1 MSSNSYNFYPRL
13 DGLQQI
19 DADSINTT
27 DLSTSSLST
36 GAVITNSVTSTASD
50 QNLTLEALGTGD
62 IIIKSNGNNILIVDD
77 SGTNGK
83 TQANNGLNI
92 NNGNLVFS
100 KTSTASQII
109 DWQTDAGASL
119 GSLFAS
125 QLSSAFVFDVN
136 TLTATSFQVR
146 MSGATR
152 FSITD
157 TIATIN
163 SLATFNT
170 ATNTITLNSKVYQI
184 LGDTFISNCSFGY
197 LAGSLL
203 PTSGSITYGTTC
215 IGQEAGR
222 NISGVSGSQGSYNTC
237 VGYKSGRGITTGSQN
252 TVIATE
258 SMQSATTAS
267 GNVVIG
273 HQTGASLTTGQNN
286 MCLGTGSSFG
296 ITTGID
302 NVSCGYYSGVLQPT
316 LQGAFSQ
323 NISFGR
329 EANQAVNGGS
339 NIAIGYRANWTTYPA
354 LLTAFTN
361 SIVIGNSLN
370 NTLSNQILIGS
381 GSQWLTTPKLS
392 VGKLT
397 SPSTQFDVQGN
408 ANITGTITTPTR
420 PAGTSDTTV
429 ATTEFVNNV
438 VTGLSTPYTA
448 KYLFDE
454 CWDPTYNQCPFGTW
468 DIQGTGG
475 SGVATGTATH
485 PGYYSLQAN
494 RAYLSPTVNHYNFRE
509 LVFIVRSDNTSNTG
523 DLYCGLCVA
532 YGDYTRGVMIR
543 KTTGTN
549 TFTAV
554 TNNVTKG
561 TFSTVTWI
569 NGGWFIYKITF
580 SNPTVTYT
588 ITDLTNNVSE
598 SITDSTNVFDYANT
612 TKSFLQIAFGGA
624 TNTAFLDYFSVSYTV
639 PSRA

>member
-36 GAVITNSVTSTASD
+36 GAVITNSVTSTASG

-62 IIIKSNGNNILIVDD
+62 IIVKSNGNNILIVDD

-92 NNGNLVFS
+92 NDGNLVFS

-109 DWQTDAGASL
+109 DWRTDAGASL

-203 PTSGSITYGTTC
+203 PTTGSITYGTTC
-215 IGQEAGR
+215 LGQEAGR

-273 HQTGASLTTGQNN
+273 HQTGFSMTSGQNN
-286 MCLGTGSSFG
+286 MCLGTGSSYG

-302 NVSCGYYSGVLQPT
+302 NCSVAYYAGVLQPT
-316 LQGAFSQ
+316 LQGAFSR
-323 NISFGR
+323 NISIGR
-329 EANQAVNGGS
+329 EANQAVNGS
-339 NIAIGYRANWTTYPA
+339 DNIAIGWRANWVTYPT
-354 LLTAFTN
+354 LLSAFTN

-381 GSQWLTTPKLS
+381 GSQWLTTPKIS

-397 SPSTQFDVQGN
+397 SPTTQFDVQGN

-454 CWDPTYNQCPFGTW
+454 CFDPTYSQCPFGAW
-468 DIQGTGG
+468 SAAGTG
-475 SGVATGTATH
+475 SFSNTTGTATH
-485 PGYYSLQAN
+485 PGIYTLQAN
-494 RAYLSPTVNHYNFRE
+494 RAFLGPTVNHYNFRE
-509 LVFIVRSDNTSNTG
+509 LLFIVRSSNTSNVG
-523 DLYCGLCVA
+523 DLFCGLCTA
-532 YGDYTRGVMIR
+532 YSSYTISSMIR
-543 KTTGTN
+543 KTTSTN

-561 TFSTVTWI
+561 TFSTVSWVSG
-569 NGGWFIYKITF
+569 NWYIYKITF
-580 SNPTVTYT
+580 ANPNITYT
-588 ITDLTNNVSE
+588 ITDLTSNVTE
-598 SITDSTNVFDYANT
+598 SITDSTGVFDFANT
-612 TKSFLQIAFGGA
+612 SALFIQIANGGSV
-624 TNTAFLDYFSVSYTV
+624 NTAEIDYVSVSYTV